1 VLQNWCV
8 CVCNKNSLVIGLLL
22 VMSFPCYSGQVLR
35 HLLHEAVAPTRLSR
49 QETDEFMAYAEIGG
63 SRSRVDYEALI
74 DKLMF

>member
-1 VLQNWCV
+1 MKDVSVYYRYVQATHWPVVVGC
-8 CVCNKNSLVIGLLL
+8 
-22 VMSFPCYSGQVLR
+22 FPCYSGQVLR